1 MLDWT
6 IMVILA
12 LSVVLNIFF
21 GWYCRKV
28 ILELYDI
35 SENLKDLTE
44 EIVSFDSHL
53 KSVHDLEVFY
63 GDETLGSLMQHSTSI
78 TDTLEDFV
86 EIYGLFD
93 EEAEAE
99 LTEEVPDDAQ
109 A

>member
-1 MLDWT
+1 
-6 IMVILA
+6 
-12 LSVVLNIFF
+12 
-21 GWYCRKV
+21 
-28 ILELYDI
+28 
-35 SENLKDLTE
+35 
-44 EIVSFDSHL
+44 
-53 KSVHDLEVFY
+53 
-63 GDETLGSLMQHSTSI
+63 MQHSTSI